1 MNPWNL
7 PMVNGQIDKFWPFDH
22 RNSSILVMVMVKK
35 DQFWPFDHSN
45 FEILAMVMVKNY
57 WPFDHDTRTQ
67 AKWSKIYG
75 HLTPPPPWFNLYC
88 QLSDLKMSII
98 ALRCFPLYYLKINRR
113 YLHYCFDREWT
124 NEYEDPNRPSVGQD
138 PNLLAMHMDQFD
150 VTDAD
155 LQPSTSATE
164 INEVSD
170 AHPTLGEE
178 YPSEF
183 QGIRS

>member
-1 MNPWNL
+1 
-7 PMVNGQIDKFWPFDH
+7 
-22 RNSSILVMVMVKK
+22 
-35 DQFWPFDHSN
+35 
-45 FEILAMVMVKNY
+45 
-57 WPFDHDTRTQ
+57 
-67 AKWSKIYG
+67 
-75 HLTPPPPWFNLYC
+75 
-88 QLSDLKMSII
+88 MSII

-183 QGIRS
+183 PRNHVVDNISRHFDLYQLFKLSQMFNCVVTNHSTGTQLYLVE